1 MQDVHYNDETDFREL
16 LRKPAKLFGYS
27 YLYLLGALLVLGM
40 LYVWNL
46 NMVGRNSVAP
56 AALSDSTAFVQDIP
70 VKSPAVLPP
79 VDVMKVGVSSDTL
92 VARGRALFSANCV
105 ACHGEEGRGDGPTAA
120 TLNPRPRNFHLLG
133 GWVNGSKVSAIYKT
147 LEEGLAKS
155 GMASYSYLPPGD
167 RFALAHYV
175 RTFAS
180 GQPEDTQADLQQ
192 LETSYQLSKGRMT
205 PGQIPVLKATR
216 LILQETAPDMA
227 ETELLVR
234 KVLKSPDDPEF
245 MILRKYSADV
255 GRTIAGFRSRKG
267 GVPGLDEFVRMISG
281 APADFGFKPAVNRL
295 TDNEWKT
302 LHAAVLKATAA

>member
-120 TLNPRPRNFHLLG
+120 TLNPRPRNFHLLD

-155 GMASYSYLPPGD
+155 GMASYSYLPPAD

-234 KVLKSPDDPEF
+234 KVLTSSDDPEF

-255 GRTIAGFRSRKG
+255 GRTIVGFRSRKE

-281 APADFGFKPAVNRL
+281 APADYGFKPAVTRL

>member
-155 GMASYSYLPPGD
+155 GMASYSYLPPAD

-216 LILQETAPDMA
+216 LILQETAPDIA

-234 KVLKSPDDPEF
+234 KVLTSSDDPEF

-255 GRTIAGFRSRKG
+255 GRTIVGFRSRKE

-281 APADFGFKPAVNRL
+281 APADYGFKPAVTRL